1 MLTASSVSVLASSS
15 LSEATPS
22 SVSTA
27 SLLSKAAAES
37 SASSTGKSNQFQV
50 LTLVSMGSK
59 GNRSQIGQPAT
70 RNRTSSVH
78 ESIDSGLSTKVSNP
92 GFYVTPPHPANL
104 SQSQTWKSD
113 EAKQRDQFD
122 RRKILLQHFAPEQFK
137 PRAKPAN
144 EPANIVPQTYLQ
156 YQIHK
161 KELEA
166 EEMLNKIAFLEAKKA
181 RSNLEPIRQAFNG
194 KVFKSG
200 RSSVLSQLTIWSD
213 NFEPTYEHPQIA
225 WPDRDQLHED
235 GEKREN
241 KFTPTRCGRFLPALP
256 LPRHRCLHAAVSSR
270 PSWSSSQ
277 PRSNS
282 SSVQAR
288 ERSNGFRQGIRG
300 KGNRMSRPGADG
312 RAWTSTAT
320 IRARVACSAAVRKGT
335 RVWPVLPLL
344 RRNFHL
350 LR

>member
-78 ESIDSGLSTKVSNP
+78 ESIDGGLSTKVSNP
-92 GFYVTPPHPANL
+92 RFYVTPSHPANL

-122 RRKILLQHFAPEQFK
+122 RTKILLQHFAPEQFK

-144 EPANIVPQTYLQ
+144 EPASIVPQTYLQ

-194 KVFKSG
+194 KFFKSG

-241 KFTPTRCGRFLPALP
+241 KFAPTRCGRFLPALRYPDTGVFMPQYP
-256 LPRHRCLHAAVSSR
+256 LDQVGPLRSQGPTPAVCKQENEAMDFDNAFEAKGMECLGQELMGELGRRQPPFVPEWLARQRYEKELVSGQYYR
-270 PSWSSSQ
+270 YF
-277 PRSNS
+277 
-282 SSVQAR
+282 
-288 ERSNGFRQGIRG
+288 GGI
-300 KGNRMSRPGADG
+300 
-312 RAWTSTAT
+312 STY
-320 IRARVACSAAVRKGT
+320 
-335 RVWPVLPLL
+335 
-344 RRNFHL
+344 
-350 LR
+350 